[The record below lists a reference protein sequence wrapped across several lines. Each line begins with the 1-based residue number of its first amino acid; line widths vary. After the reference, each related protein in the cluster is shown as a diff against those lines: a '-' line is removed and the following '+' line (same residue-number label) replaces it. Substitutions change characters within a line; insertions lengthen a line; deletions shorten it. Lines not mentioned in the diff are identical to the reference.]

1 MTQKIV
7 HSVKK
12 SHNFVLF
19 GAKWAILLFMLGG
32 LLLMCGCTRKT
43 ATDSI
48 SESVTQQIVAL
59 KESLPPECQ
68 TKAIYSQISAIES
81 GKDSMVQSCRADI
94 AKVQA
99 QRDKW
104 IVAFFAIVAALCGFA
119 IRKFTTF

>member
-1 MTQKIV
+1 MTQKTV
-7 HSVKK
+7 HFVKK

-19 GAKWAILLFMLGG
+19 GAKWAILLFILGG

-81 GKDSMVQSCRADI
+81 TKDSMAQSCRADI
-94 AKVQA
+94 ARVTA

-104 IVAFFAIVAALCGFA
+104 MMAFFAIVAALCGFV

>member
-1 MTQKIV
+1 MIKHLTHFQRY
-7 HSVKK
+7 VKNIAFFICILACAGCASK
-12 SHNFVLF
+12 S
-19 GAKWAILLFMLGG
+19 
-32 LLLMCGCTRKT
+32 

-81 GKDSMVQSCRADI
+81 GKDSMVQSCKADI
-94 AKVQA
+94 AKVEA

-104 IVAFFAIVAALCGFA
+104 MVAFFAIVAVLCGFA
-119 IRKFTTF
+119 VKKFKII